1 MNMTVDNGNE
11 ESFDK
16 VIDVRGLYCPEPV
29 FRTKIEIEKLGI
41 GSKLKI
47 IADDPESEEDIT
59 RWAEK
64 TGHNL
69 LSVQKKDNELGNTP
83 LHELSSYSNENI
95 KFYAKLEWYNPFGSV
110 KDRAAYWMVK
120 DAEKKGSLVKDKS
133 IIIEPTSGNTGIA
146 LAGIAS
152 SMGYKV
158 EIVIPE
164 KVSAETKRILR
175 NLGATLHETSDDLC
189 PRVGAGT
196 DQSIALATAI
206 AKPRSD
212 IYYMPNQYENESNFL
227 AHYESTGPEIWE
239 QSNGQV
245 THFFTGCGTGGTITG
260 TGTFLKEKNENLK
273 VIAIQAQQNHLLQG
287 LRNFEESSMPN
298 LFKRREGIVDDWM
311 TATNQDSFNAVKEL
325 LEKEGLFVGP
335 SSGSVM
341 SSMLKYSKKIDK
353 GVIVGIFADDGRKF
367 KSLYKEQNVFAE
379 NEYVSALEKLPELY
393 IKY

>member
-1 MNMTVDNGNE
+1 M
-11 ESFDK
+11 
-16 VIDVRGLYCPEPV
+16 I
-29 FRTKIEIEKLGI
+29 
-41 GSKLKI
+41 
-47 IADDPESEEDIT
+47 
-59 RWAEK
+59 
-64 TGHNL
+64 
-69 LSVQKKDNELGNTP
+69 
-83 LHELSSYSNENI
+83 
-95 KFYAKLEWYNPFGSV
+95 
-110 KDRAAYWMVK
+110 K
-120 DAEKKGSLVKDKS
+120 DAEKKGSLVKNKS

-164 KVSAETKRILR
+164 KVSEETKGILR
-175 NLGATLHETSDDLC
+175 NLGAVLHETSDDLC

-212 IYYMPNQYENESNFL
+212 VYYMPNQYENDSNFL

-239 QSNGQV
+239 QTNGKV

-260 TGTFLKEKNENLK
+260 TGTFLKEKNKDIK

-298 LFKRREGIVDDWM
+298 LFKRREAIVDQWM
-311 TATNQDSFNAVKEL
+311 TATNKESFYEVKHL
-325 LEKEGLFVGP
+325 LRKEGLFVGP

-341 SSMLKYSKKIDK
+341 SSMLKFSKEIDK

-367 KSLYKEQNVFAE
+367 RSLYKEQNVLVE
-379 NEYVSALEKLPELY
+379 SDYVTALEKLPELY
-393 IKY
+393 IKS

>member
-1 MNMTVDNGNE
+1 MTSIVG
-11 ESFDK
+11 
-16 VIDVRGLYCPEPV
+16 PEILQ
-29 FRTKIEIEKLGI
+29 RI
-41 GSKLKI
+41 
-47 IADDPESEEDIT
+47 
-59 RWAEK
+59 
-64 TGHNL
+64 
-69 LSVQKKDNELGNTP
+69 GNTP
-83 LHELSSYSNENI
+83 LYELTSYSTQNV

-120 DAEKKGSLVKDKS
+120 NAEKKGLLVKDKS

-164 KVSAETKRILR
+164 KVSEETKKILR

-212 IYYMPNQYENESNFL
+212 VYYMPNQYENDSNYL

-239 QSNGQV
+239 QTNGKV

-260 TGTFLKEKNENLK
+260 TGTFLKEKNKNLK
-273 VIAIQAQQNHLLQG
+273 IVAIQAQQNHLLQG
-287 LRNFEESSMPN
+287 LRNFEESSMPD
-298 LFKRREGIVDDWM
+298 LFKRRETVVDRWM
-311 TATNQDSFNAVKEL
+311 TATNQDSFNAVKDL
-325 LEKEGLFVGP
+325 LIKEGLFVGP

-341 SSMLKYSKKIDK
+341 SSMLKYSEEIDK

-367 KSLYKEQNVFAE
+367 KSLYKEQNVLAE
-379 NEYVSALEKLPELY
+379 SDYVSALAKLPELY
-393 IKY
+393 IKP

>member
-1 MNMTVDNGNE
+1 MNQMTSIIG
-11 ESFDK
+11 
-16 VIDVRGLYCPEPV
+16 PEILQ
-29 FRTKIEIEKLGI
+29 RI
-41 GSKLKI
+41 
-47 IADDPESEEDIT
+47 
-59 RWAEK
+59 
-64 TGHNL
+64 
-69 LSVQKKDNELGNTP
+69 GNTP
-83 LHELSSYSNENI
+83 LRELTSYSTENI

-146 LAGIAS
+146 LAGIAA

-164 KVSAETKRILR
+164 KVSEETKKILR
-175 NLGATLHETSDDLC
+175 TLGATLHETSDDLC

-239 QSNGQV
+239 QTNGQV

-298 LFKRREGIVDDWM
+298 LFKRREDIVDDWM
-311 TATNQDSFNAVKEL
+311 TATNQDSFNSVKEL
-325 LEKEGLFVGP
+325 LEKERLFVGP

-341 SSMLKYSKKIDK
+341 TCMLEYSKKIDK

-367 KSLYKEQNVFAE
+367 KSLYKEQNVVAE
-379 NEYVSALEKLPELY
+379 NDYVTALGKLPESY

>member
-1 MNMTVDNGNE
+1 MTSIIG
-11 ESFDK
+11 
-16 VIDVRGLYCPEPV
+16 PEILQ
-29 FRTKIEIEKLGI
+29 RI
-41 GSKLKI
+41 
-47 IADDPESEEDIT
+47 
-59 RWAEK
+59 
-64 TGHNL
+64 
-69 LSVQKKDNELGNTP
+69 GNTP
-83 LHELSSYSNENI
+83 LYELSSYSNENI

-120 DAEKKGSLVKDKS
+120 DAEKKGLLVKNKS

-146 LAGIAS
+146 LTGIAS

-164 KVSAETKRILR
+164 KVSEETKKILR
-175 NLGATLHETSDDLC
+175 NLGASLHETSDDLC

-239 QSNGQV
+239 QTNGKV

-260 TGTFLKEKNENLK
+260 TGTFLKEKNKNMK

-298 LFKRREGIVDDWM
+298 LFKRRETIVDQWM
-311 TATNQDSFNAVKEL
+311 TATNQESFDAVKDL
-325 LEKEGLFVGP
+325 LKKEGLFVGP

-341 SSMLKYSKKIDK
+341 SSMLKFSKEIKK

-367 KSLYKEQNVFAE
+367 KSLYKEQNVLAE
-379 NEYVSALEKLPELY
+379 SDYVSALEKLPELY
-393 IKY
+393 IKS

>member
-1 MNMTVDNGNE
+1 MTSIIG
-11 ESFDK
+11 
-16 VIDVRGLYCPEPV
+16 PEILQ
-29 FRTKIEIEKLGI
+29 RI
-41 GSKLKI
+41 
-47 IADDPESEEDIT
+47 
-59 RWAEK
+59 
-64 TGHNL
+64 
-69 LSVQKKDNELGNTP
+69 GNTP
-83 LHELSSYSNENI
+83 LYELSSYSNENI

-120 DAEKKGSLVKDKS
+120 DAEKKGLLVKNKS

-146 LAGIAS
+146 LTGIAS

-164 KVSAETKRILR
+164 KVSEETKKILR
-175 NLGATLHETSDDLC
+175 NLGASLHETSDDLC

-239 QSNGQV
+239 QTNGKV

-260 TGTFLKEKNENLK
+260 TGTFLKEKNKNMK

-287 LRNFEESSMPN
+287 LRNFEESSMPD
-298 LFKRREGIVDDWM
+298 LFKRRENIVDQWM
-311 TATNQDSFNAVKEL
+311 TATNQESFDAVKDL
-325 LEKEGLFVGP
+325 LKKEGLFVGP

-341 SSMLKYSKKIDK
+341 SSMLKYSKEIDK

-367 KSLYKEQNVFAE
+367 KSLYKEQNVLAE
-379 NEYVSALEKLPELY
+379 SDYVSALEKLPELY
-393 IKY
+393 IKS

>member
-1 MNMTVDNGNE
+1 MT
-11 ESFDK
+11 S
-16 VIDVRGLYCPEPV
+16 I
-29 FRTKIEIEKLGI
+29 I
-41 GSKLKI
+41 GSEILQRI
-47 IADDPESEEDIT
+47 
-59 RWAEK
+59 
-64 TGHNL
+64 
-69 LSVQKKDNELGNTP
+69 GNTP
-83 LHELSSYSNENI
+83 LYELSSYSNENI

-110 KDRAAYWMVK
+110 KDRAAYWMIK
-120 DAEKKGSLVKDKS
+120 DAEKKRLLVKNKS

-146 LAGIAS
+146 LTGIAS

-164 KVSAETKRILR
+164 KVSEETKRILR
-175 NLGATLHETSDDLC
+175 NLGAVLHETSDDLC

-212 IYYMPNQYENESNFL
+212 VYYMPNQYENDSNFL
-227 AHYESTGPEIWE
+227 AHYEGTGPEIWE
-239 QSNGQV
+239 QTNGRV

-260 TGTFLKEKNENLK
+260 TGTFLKEKNKNIK

-298 LFKRREGIVDDWM
+298 LFKRREAIVDQWM
-311 TATNQDSFNAVKEL
+311 TATNQESFSAVKHL
-325 LEKEGLFVGP
+325 LRKEGLFVGP

-341 SSMLKYSKKIDK
+341 SSMLKFSKEIDK

-367 KSLYKEQNVFAE
+367 RSLYKEQNVLVE
-379 NEYVSALEKLPELY
+379 SDYVTALEKLPELF
-393 IKY
+393 IKS

>member
-1 MNMTVDNGNE
+1 MT
-11 ESFDK
+11 S
-16 VIDVRGLYCPEPV
+16 I
-29 FRTKIEIEKLGI
+29 I
-41 GSKLKI
+41 GSEILQRI
-47 IADDPESEEDIT
+47 
-59 RWAEK
+59 
-64 TGHNL
+64 
-69 LSVQKKDNELGNTP
+69 GNTP
-83 LHELSSYSNENI
+83 LYELSSYSNENI

-110 KDRAAYWMVK
+110 KDRAAYWMIK
-120 DAEKKGSLVKDKS
+120 DAEKKRLLVKNKS

-146 LAGIAS
+146 LTGIAS

-164 KVSAETKRILR
+164 KVSEETKRILR
-175 NLGATLHETSDDLC
+175 NLGAVLHETSDDLC

-212 IYYMPNQYENESNFL
+212 VYYMPNQYENDSNFL
-227 AHYESTGPEIWE
+227 AHYEGTGPEIWE
-239 QSNGQV
+239 QTNGKV

-260 TGTFLKEKNENLK
+260 TGTFLKEKNKDIK

-298 LFKRREGIVDDWM
+298 LFKRREAIVDQWM
-311 TATNQDSFNAVKEL
+311 TATNQESFSAVKHL
-325 LEKEGLFVGP
+325 LRKEGLFVGP

-341 SSMLKYSKKIDK
+341 SSMLKFSKEIDK

-367 KSLYKEQNVFAE
+367 RSLYKEQNVLVE
-379 NEYVSALEKLPELY
+379 SDYVTALEKLPELF
-393 IKY
+393 IKS

>member
-1 MNMTVDNGNE
+1 MTSIIG
-11 ESFDK
+11 
-16 VIDVRGLYCPEPV
+16 PEILQ
-29 FRTKIEIEKLGI
+29 RI
-41 GSKLKI
+41 
-47 IADDPESEEDIT
+47 
-59 RWAEK
+59 
-64 TGHNL
+64 
-69 LSVQKKDNELGNTP
+69 GNTP

-110 KDRAAYWMVK
+110 KDRAAYWMIK

-239 QSNGQV
+239 QSNGKV

-311 TATNQDSFNAVKEL
+311 TATNQDSFNAVREL

-341 SSMLKYSKKIDK
+341 SCMLKYSRKIDR

-367 KSLYKEQNVFAE
+367 KSLYKEQKVVAE
-379 NEYVSALEKLPELY
+379 NDYVSALEKLPELY

>member
-1 MNMTVDNGNE
+1 MTSIIG
-11 ESFDK
+11 
-16 VIDVRGLYCPEPV
+16 PEILQ
-29 FRTKIEIEKLGI
+29 RI
-41 GSKLKI
+41 
-47 IADDPESEEDIT
+47 
-59 RWAEK
+59 
-64 TGHNL
+64 
-69 LSVQKKDNELGNTP
+69 GNTP
-83 LHELSSYSNENI
+83 LYELSSYSNENI

-110 KDRAAYWMVK
+110 KDRAAYWMIK
-120 DAEKKGSLVKDKS
+120 DAEKKRLLVKNKS

-152 SMGYKV
+152 SMDYKV

-164 KVSAETKRILR
+164 KVSEETKGILR
-175 NLGATLHETSDDLC
+175 NLGAVLHETSDDLC

-212 IYYMPNQYENESNFL
+212 VYYMPNQYENDSNFL
-227 AHYESTGPEIWE
+227 AHYEGTGPEIWE
-239 QSNGQV
+239 QTNGRV

-260 TGTFLKEKNENLK
+260 TGTFLKEKNKDIK

-298 LFKRREGIVDDWM
+298 LFKRREAIVDQWM
-311 TATNQDSFNAVKEL
+311 TATNQESFNSVKHL
-325 LEKEGLFVGP
+325 LRKEGLFVGP

-341 SSMLKYSKKIDK
+341 SSMLKFSKEIDK

-367 KSLYKEQNVFAE
+367 RSLYKEQNVLVE
-379 NEYVSALEKLPELY
+379 SDYVTALEKLPELY
-393 IKY
+393 IKS

>member
-1 MNMTVDNGNE
+1 MTSIIG
-11 ESFDK
+11 
-16 VIDVRGLYCPEPV
+16 PEILQ
-29 FRTKIEIEKLGI
+29 RI
-41 GSKLKI
+41 
-47 IADDPESEEDIT
+47 
-59 RWAEK
+59 
-64 TGHNL
+64 
-69 LSVQKKDNELGNTP
+69 GNTP
-83 LHELSSYSNENI
+83 LYELSSYSNENI

-120 DAEKKGSLVKDKS
+120 DAEKKGLLVKNKS

-146 LAGIAS
+146 LTGIAS

-164 KVSAETKRILR
+164 KVSEETKKILR
-175 NLGATLHETSDDLC
+175 NLGASLHETSDDLC

-239 QSNGQV
+239 QTNGKV

-260 TGTFLKEKNENLK
+260 TGTFLKEKNKNMK

-298 LFKRREGIVDDWM
+298 LFKRRETIVDQWM
-311 TATNQDSFNAVKEL
+311 TATNQESFDAVKDL
-325 LEKEGLFVGP
+325 LKKEGLFVGP

-341 SSMLKYSKKIDK
+341 SSMLKFSKEIDK

-367 KSLYKEQNVFAE
+367 KSLYKEQNVVAE
-379 NEYVSALEKLPELY
+379 SDYVSALEKLPELY
-393 IKY
+393 IKP

>member
-1 MNMTVDNGNE
+1 MTSIIG
-11 ESFDK
+11 
-16 VIDVRGLYCPEPV
+16 PEILQ
-29 FRTKIEIEKLGI
+29 RI
-41 GSKLKI
+41 
-47 IADDPESEEDIT
+47 
-59 RWAEK
+59 
-64 TGHNL
+64 
-69 LSVQKKDNELGNTP
+69 GNTP
-83 LHELSSYSNENI
+83 LYELSSYSNENI

-120 DAEKKGSLVKDKS
+120 DAEKKGLLVKNKS

-146 LAGIAS
+146 LTGIAS

-164 KVSAETKRILR
+164 KVSEETKKILR
-175 NLGATLHETSDDLC
+175 NLGASLHETSDDLC

-239 QSNGQV
+239 QTNGKV

-260 TGTFLKEKNENLK
+260 TGTFLKEKNKNMK

-287 LRNFEESSMPN
+287 LRNFEESSMPD
-298 LFKRREGIVDDWM
+298 LFKRRETIVDQWM
-311 TATNQDSFNAVKEL
+311 TATNQESFDAVKDL
-325 LEKEGLFVGP
+325 LKKEGLFVGP

-341 SSMLKYSKKIDK
+341 SSMLKFSKEIDK

-367 KSLYKEQNVFAE
+367 KSLYKEQNVLAE
-379 NEYVSALEKLPELY
+379 SDYVSALEKLPELY
-393 IKY
+393 IKP

>member
-1 MNMTVDNGNE
+1 MNQMTSIIG
-11 ESFDK
+11 
-16 VIDVRGLYCPEPV
+16 PEILQ
-29 FRTKIEIEKLGI
+29 RI
-41 GSKLKI
+41 
-47 IADDPESEEDIT
+47 
-59 RWAEK
+59 
-64 TGHNL
+64 
-69 LSVQKKDNELGNTP
+69 GNTP
-83 LHELSSYSNENI
+83 LRELTSYSTENI

-146 LAGIAS
+146 LAGIAA

-164 KVSAETKRILR
+164 KVSAETKKILR

-239 QSNGQV
+239 QTNGQV

-298 LFKRREGIVDDWM
+298 LFKRREDIVDDWM
-311 TATNQDSFNAVKEL
+311 TATNQDSFNSVKEL
-325 LEKEGLFVGP
+325 LEKERLFVGP

-341 SSMLKYSKKIDK
+341 SCMLEYSKKIDK

-367 KSLYKEQNVFAE
+367 KSLYKEQNVVAE
-379 NEYVSALEKLPELY
+379 NDYVSALEELPELY
-393 IKY
+393 IKN

>member
-1 MNMTVDNGNE
+1 MTSIIG
-11 ESFDK
+11 
-16 VIDVRGLYCPEPV
+16 PEILQ
-29 FRTKIEIEKLGI
+29 RI
-41 GSKLKI
+41 
-47 IADDPESEEDIT
+47 
-59 RWAEK
+59 
-64 TGHNL
+64 
-69 LSVQKKDNELGNTP
+69 GNTP
-83 LHELSSYSNENI
+83 LYELSSYSNENI

-120 DAEKKGSLVKDKS
+120 DAEKKGLLVKNKS

-146 LAGIAS
+146 LTGIAS

-164 KVSAETKRILR
+164 KVSEETKKILR
-175 NLGATLHETSDDLC
+175 NLGASLHETTDDLC

-239 QSNGQV
+239 QTNGKV

-260 TGTFLKEKNENLK
+260 TGTFLKEKNKNMK

-287 LRNFEESSMPN
+287 LRNFEESSMPD
-298 LFKRREGIVDDWM
+298 LFKRRETIVDQWM
-311 TATNQDSFNAVKEL
+311 TATNQESFDAVKDL
-325 LEKEGLFVGP
+325 LKKEGLFVGP

-341 SSMLKYSKKIDK
+341 SSMLKYSKETDK

-367 KSLYKEQNVFAE
+367 KSLYKEQNVLAE
-379 NEYVSALEKLPELY
+379 SEYVSALEKLPELY
-393 IKY
+393 IKL

>member
-1 MNMTVDNGNE
+1 MTSIIG
-11 ESFDK
+11 
-16 VIDVRGLYCPEPV
+16 PEILQ
-29 FRTKIEIEKLGI
+29 RI
-41 GSKLKI
+41 
-47 IADDPESEEDIT
+47 
-59 RWAEK
+59 
-64 TGHNL
+64 
-69 LSVQKKDNELGNTP
+69 GNTP
-83 LHELSSYSNENI
+83 LYELSSYSNENI

-120 DAEKKGSLVKDKS
+120 DAEKKGLLVKNKS

-146 LAGIAS
+146 LTGIAS

-164 KVSAETKRILR
+164 KVSEETKKILR
-175 NLGATLHETSDDLC
+175 NLGASLHETSDDLC

-239 QSNGQV
+239 QTNGKV

-260 TGTFLKEKNENLK
+260 TGTFLKEKNKNMK

-298 LFKRREGIVDDWM
+298 LFKRRETIVDQWM
-311 TATNQDSFNAVKEL
+311 TATNQESFDAVKDL
-325 LEKEGLFVGP
+325 LKKEGLFVGP

-341 SSMLKYSKKIDK
+341 SSMLKFSKEIDK

-367 KSLYKEQNVFAE
+367 RSLYKEQNVLAE
-379 NEYVSALEKLPELY
+379 SDYVSALEKLPELY
-393 IKY
+393 IKS

>member
-1 MNMTVDNGNE
+1 MTSIVG
-11 ESFDK
+11 
-16 VIDVRGLYCPEPV
+16 PEILQ
-29 FRTKIEIEKLGI
+29 RI
-41 GSKLKI
+41 
-47 IADDPESEEDIT
+47 
-59 RWAEK
+59 
-64 TGHNL
+64 
-69 LSVQKKDNELGNTP
+69 GNTP
-83 LHELSSYSNENI
+83 LYELTSYSTQNI

-120 DAEKKGSLVKDKS
+120 NAEKKGLLVKNKS

-146 LAGIAS
+146 LTGIAS

-164 KVSAETKRILR
+164 KVSEETKKILR

-212 IYYMPNQYENESNFL
+212 VYYMPNQYENDSNYL

-239 QSNGQV
+239 QTNGKV

-260 TGTFLKEKNENLK
+260 TGTFLKEKNKNLK
-273 VIAIQAQQNHLLQG
+273 VVAIQAQQNHLLQG
-287 LRNFEESSMPN
+287 LRNFEESSMPD
-298 LFKRREGIVDDWM
+298 LFKRRETVVDRWM
-311 TATNQDSFNAVKEL
+311 TATNQDSFNTVKDL
-325 LEKEGLFVGP
+325 LIKEGLFVGP

-341 SSMLKYSKKIDK
+341 SSMLKYSEEIDK

-367 KSLYKEQNVFAE
+367 KSLYKEQNVLAE
-379 NEYVSALEKLPELY
+379 SDYVSALAKLPELF
-393 IKY
+393 IKP